1 MKKMIAMT
9 AAAMIL
15 LASGCGSIEEKGKA
29 AAVNTAGDVS
39 SVSESSVSESES
51 DTDESSSTETLTSGE
66 ENPAF
71 ERSENYYDEERPIY
85 EVGANIEGYKGEY
98 INDGNCVILNPHD
111 YREIDKEMLYYSA
124 ELAIKQYNSIAK
136 RDKQDFFDTLDL
148 KRLLQSKYAV
158 ENVIRRIPFGYRD
171 HPTDLIY
178 NGSIFSY
185 FVSLYENESDD
196 IIGKYESGQEGWED
210 DAAAVLSSIMNKA
223 AENVSVDNIDL
234 ILDGEE
240 GSDVKCFNIK
250 KLCHKYKSIDES
262 EFFSQPEK
270 FVLTPSEDTKYII
283 NYSDGLSARFDEG
296 VIFTIDM
303 IVIDG
308 DHAYHF
314 DDCVL
319 WLEGDKSSVMPF
331 YVSISE
337 NRWEGLSAKEAGEK
351 IYDEYYSHE
360 ALTAADLYVEAWDV
374 LCPEGWD
381 DCPDEEPPKPPTWD
395 EITAGGDFAL
405 AASEN
410 GLDISAESSEARGDD
425 LLCELYLDDEGTAYM
440 IHDPDDESPF
450 FIRYVTPDGKIAEY
464 HNEDRH
470 WW

>member
-1 MKKMIAMT
+1 MKKTIAMT

-15 LASGCGSIEEKGKA
+15 LASGCGSIEEKEKA
-29 AAVNTAGDVS
+29 AAVNTADDVS
-39 SVSESSVSESES
+39 SVSDSSVSESGS
-51 DTDESSSTETLTSGE
+51 DTDESSSAETLTSGE
-66 ENPAF
+66 EDPVF
-71 ERSENYYDEERPIY
+71 EISEDYYDEERPIY
-85 EVGANIEGYKGEY
+85 KVGPNIEGYKGEY
-98 INDGNCVILNPHD
+98 INDDNCVILNPHEFS
-111 YREIDKEMLYYSA
+111 EIDKEMLYYSA

-185 FVSLYENESDD
+185 FVSLYENEYDD
-196 IIGKYESGQEGWED
+196 IVKKYESDQEGGED
-210 DAAAVLSSIMNKA
+210 EAAAVLGSIMNNA

-240 GSDVKCFNIK
+240 GSDVECFNIK

-303 IVIDG
+303 IVIEG
-308 DHAYHF
+308 DHACHF
-314 DDCVL
+314 DDCTF

-395 EITAGGDFAL
+395 NIIARGVFAL

-410 GLDISAESSEARGDD
+410 GFDLSTKDPEALGDHH
-425 LLCELYLDDEGTAYM
+425 LRYAIEEGTVYL
-440 IHDPDDESPF
+440 IHEPDDQSPF
-450 FIRYVTPDGKIAEY
+450 FIRYVTPDGKTGEY
-464 HNEDRH
+464 HYEDRH